1 MCAAFSKILKN
12 ISRHF
17 FLWPICPLPQKAID
31 ILVNLD
37 GEYCQVKYSMFG
49 EKENKKLKALDVRNK
64 L

>member
-1 MCAAFSKILKN
+1 VES
-12 ISRHF
+12 
-17 FLWPICPLPQKAID
+17 ID

-49 EKENKKLKALDVRNK
+49 EKENKKLKALDVKYK

>member
-1 MCAAFSKILKN
+1 MDTKDTHARDILSSL
-12 ISRHF
+12 I
-17 FLWPICPLPQKAID
+17 ID

-49 EKENKKLKALDVRNK
+49 EKENKKLKALDVKYK